1 MEEKGQD
8 VEAKEGISVK
18 EFQDVLNELGGEK
31 IQERF
36 PAEYEKVTKALKKS
50 HENEKRLMAKCR
62 ELSAEITS
70 YSVKVTAAMKLTQ
83 EDQGTI
89 TTMKKELEKAWKI
102 VDAAREK
109 ELQNKETIQSL
120 KQEIVTLT
128 EQSRGAS
135 TKHNVDELLKVNTEL
150 KKEHEE
156 MLKELANQRQ
166 NLSKSITGQQDLEA
180 WKEDA
185 VQTISKLQQE
195 VQVHQNECSRETR
208 QRERLDKKVMQLQ
221 AALDTSQ
228 ADIRMLTQQNQHSQ
242 DEQQRLEQQLR
253 EQKVMFERT
262 TKELEQQQQRNS
274 KLQQENE
281 QNTTSLEQ
289 LSLDNQQKSSHL
301 KIKEEECSHMRQEI
315 SKLSKVREATQ
326 RKLHQTEDQKVE
338 LEQQRDTLK
347 SQMTGMEREMELSKR
362 QMESL
367 KKSIDDL
374 VRERDLLNQNLIK
387 ASSTTEKQISI
398 VKIHEQTKKNL
409 DQEISNYRN
418 EAQKQRNII
427 FQLEKERDRYINQA
441 SNLTHKVLQH
451 MEDIKVKEMQI
462 FDYRKKLAEAETNLK
477 QQQNLYEVVRADRN
491 LYSKNHIES
500 QSEIAEMR
508 KKLKIAAQ
516 QMEQLKEE
524 SSVKEVAL
532 LKEQQEIHK
541 MEKEKDCMKTDLQK
555 LKQQIQEMK
564 LVIENKEAE
573 EKKLLKIIADA
584 DADNLQQKKALD
596 QVISNRNL
604 LGTVLV
610 RRNDELALL
619 YEKIDIQ
626 QALLN
631 KGEQQ
636 YERRVEDIRLL
647 KLEIKNLR
655 REKIILTKT
664 ASNIE
669 ELRRE
674 VCHMQRELVKERN
687 RCRALEEEVQ
697 NPLNVH
703 RWRELEARDPGSYEL
718 IQKIHSLQKRL
729 IAKSDEVVEKELL
742 LQEKDTLYVELKHIL
757 ARQPGLEAAEQ
768 LQIYQQTIRER
779 TKQLKVLT
787 SELNMFESLKQQDKY
802 EIERLTSELQNVK
815 KKYLSL
821 KRKEQQAKEKE
832 RTLAQVGVPVIQ
844 PQWADGPRFTGGG
857 FNLKQSSRVPA

>member
-347 SQMTGMEREMELSKR
+347 SQMTGMERVHDVEFNSF
-362 QMESL
+362 
-367 KKSIDDL
+367 
-374 VRERDLLNQNLIK
+374 NLIK

-500 QSEIAEMR
+500 QIAEMR

-857 FNLKQSSRVPA
+857 FNLKQSSREANA